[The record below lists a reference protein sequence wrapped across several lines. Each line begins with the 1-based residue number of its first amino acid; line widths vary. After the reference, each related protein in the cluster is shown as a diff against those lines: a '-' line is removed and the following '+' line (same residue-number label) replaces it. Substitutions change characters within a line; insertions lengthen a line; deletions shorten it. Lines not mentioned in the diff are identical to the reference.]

1 MDSMADEFEPLEN
14 DPADHLADTNPMRP
28 ISVGGL
34 PLWRRLVGLVS
45 LLVAAGLTVATIGLV
60 LLPPEDETTDVPV
73 MQSTVEPTSIQP
85 TLEPT
90 AVANEPTSAPQ
101 DATGSSISGEI
112 GAALLNQPLQLVSMN
127 NGFTV
132 TRNEFTPFTL
142 VPDRPRSEIIEYE
155 VVSGDTMFSI
165 AERFGIKPESIGWSN
180 PRSIIGNLRPGMV
193 LTIPPVDG
201 AVELIANDRT
211 ITNLAQGYGV
221 DPYAIIDWESNGLYN
236 ATPDTVLVS
245 GMRVFVPGGTAEQ
258 ISWTPRVER
267 TSSGSSGVGTI
278 SFAPGES
285 GSCGQVANPGGFGNW
300 QRPIGGYTFVQ
311 GFSAWH
317 AGVDLAAPV
326 GTPVYAALG
335 GVVIFRGWNSFGYG
349 YLVVLAH
356 GPFTTVYGHLS
367 DFNVACGQSVSPGQ
381 VIAFSG
387 NSGNSSGPHLH
398 FEIRYNDV
406 VQDPTTVMA
415 F

>member
-1 MDSMADEFEPLEN
+1 MSDDFEHLEQE
-14 DPADHLADTNPMRP
+14 PADHLADTNPMRP
-28 ISVGGL
+28 VVMDGL
-34 PLWRRLVGLVS
+34 PVWRRMVGLVS
-45 LLVAAGLTVATIGLV
+45 LLAAIGLTVATVGLL
-60 LLPPEDETTDVPV
+60 LLPPAEESPGIPETQGT
-73 MQSTVEPTSIQP
+73 TEPTAIQP

-90 AVANEPTSAPQ
+90 LAENVPTSAPPV
-101 DATGSSISGEI
+101 AAGSVISSEI
-112 GAALLNQPLQLVSMN
+112 GALLLNKPLQFVAMD
-127 NGFTV
+127 NGFAV
-132 TRNEFTPFTL
+132 IRDEFKPFTF
-142 VPDRPRSEIIEYE
+142 VPDRPRSETIEYE

-211 ITNLAQGYGV
+211 IANLATGYAV
-221 DPYAIIDWESNGLYN
+221 DPYAIIDWESNGLYG
-236 ATPDTVLVS
+236 ASPDTMLVS
-245 GMRVFVPGGTAEQ
+245 GLRIFVPGGTAEQ

-267 TSSGSSGVGTI
+267 SPGGSNGGVGTI
-278 SFAPGES
+278 SFAPGDP
-285 GSCGQVANPGGFGNW
+285 GSCGQVPNPGGFGGW
-300 QRPIGGYTFVQ
+300 TRPIAGYSFVQ

-349 YLVVLAH
+349 YAIVLAH

-367 DFNVACGQSVSPGQ
+367 DINVSCGQSVSPGQ
-381 VIAFSG
+381 VIGGSG

-398 FEIRYNDV
+398 FEIRYNDI

>member
-1 MDSMADEFEPLEN
+1 MSDELEPLEH

-28 ISVGGL
+28 VVVDGL
-34 PLWRRLVGLVS
+34 PMWRRLIGLVS
-45 LLVAAGLTVATIGLV
+45 LLVAVGLTVATIVLV
-60 LLPPEDETTDVPV
+60 ILPGDEPAPGVPEVL
-73 MQSTVEPTSIQP
+73 STVEPTAIQP

-90 AVANEPTSAPQ
+90 AVTGEPTVAPPVAQ
-101 DATGSSISGEI
+101 GSTLSGEA
-112 GAALLNQPLQLVSMN
+112 GVALLNQPLQLVSMD

-132 TRNEFTPFTL
+132 TRNEFRPFTV
-142 VPDRPRSEIIEYE
+142 VPDRPRSELIEYE

-180 PRSIIGNLRPGMV
+180 ARSIIGNLRPGMV

-211 ITNLAQGYGV
+211 IADLAQGYAV

-245 GMRVFVPGGTAEQ
+245 GMRVFIPGGTAEQ

-278 SFAPGES
+278 SFAPGEA
-285 GSCGQVANPGGFGNW
+285 GSCGQVSNPGGFGNW
-300 QRPIGGYTFVQ
+300 QRPIAGYTFVQ

-326 GTPVYAALG
+326 GTPVSAALG

-356 GPFTTVYGHLS
+356 GPFTTIYGHLS
-367 DFNVACGQSVSPGQ
+367 DFNVSCGQSVSPGQ

-398 FEIRYNDV
+398 FEIRYNDI
-406 VQDPTTVMA
+406 VQDPTTIMA

>member
-1 MDSMADEFEPLEN
+1 MSDELEHLEQES
-14 DPADHLADTNPMRP
+14 ADHLADTNPMRP
-28 ISVGGL
+28 VVVERL
-34 PLWRRLVGLVS
+34 PAWRRLVGLFS
-45 LLVAAGLTVATIGLV
+45 LLAAVGLTLATIGLLFV
-60 LLPPEDETTDVPV
+60 PPGDDASGVIET
-73 MQSTVEPTSIQP
+73 S
-85 TLEPT
+85 
-90 AVANEPTSAPQ
+90 ATSAPPTVLPPTPEPVAVENTPEQ
-101 DATGSSISGEI
+101 SAQTVAAPVISPEL
-112 GAALLNQPLQLVSMN
+112 GAALLSQPLQFVSLDS
-127 NGFTV
+127 GFAV
-132 TRNEFTPFTL
+132 TRNEFKPFTF

-211 ITNLAQGYGV
+211 IANLATGYGV
-221 DPYAIIDWESNGLYN
+221 DPYAIIDWESNGLYG
-236 ATPDTVLVS
+236 ASPDTMLLS
-245 GMRVFVPGGTAEQ
+245 GMRIFVPGGTAEQ

-267 TSSGSSGVGTI
+267 TSGNSGGVGTI
-278 SFAPGES
+278 SFAPGEP

-300 QRPIGGYTFVQ
+300 QRPLGSYTFVQ

-317 AGVDLAAPV
+317 SGVDLAAPV

-398 FEIRYNDV
+398 FEIRYNDI
-406 VQDPTTVMA
+406 VQDPTTIMA